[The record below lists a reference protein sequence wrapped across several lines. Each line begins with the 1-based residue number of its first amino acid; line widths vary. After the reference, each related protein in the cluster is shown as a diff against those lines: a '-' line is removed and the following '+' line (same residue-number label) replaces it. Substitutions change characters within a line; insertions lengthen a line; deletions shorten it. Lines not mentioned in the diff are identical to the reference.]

1 MRAVCS
7 VPEYV
12 FVFGLKF
19 RREETSRADR
29 RLHPRKRVN
38 VAGVVSAPGLEMACI
53 IVDLSDGGMKLRLDR
68 GTTLPPE
75 VAVIDVADGVA
86 YPGVVVWQRRH
97 EAGLRQTGAVSL
109 RGLVPAR
116 MAGARDAWLRAGGQ

>member
-1 MRAVCS
+1 MK
-7 VPEYV
+7 
-12 FVFGLKF
+12 FGRGK
-19 RREETSRADR
+19 TARADR
-29 RLHPRKRVN
+29 RLNPRKLVN
-38 VAGVVSAPGLEMACI
+38 VPGVVSAPSVEMACI

-86 YPGVVVWQRRH
+86 YSAVVVWQRRQ

-116 MAGARDAWLRAGGQ
+116 MAGARDAWLRAGGV

>member
-1 MRAVCS
+1 M
-7 VPEYV
+7 
-12 FVFGLKF
+12 FGLKF
-19 RREETSRADR
+19 GRGETARADR
-29 RLHPRKRVN
+29 RLHPRKLVN
-38 VAGVVSAPGLEMACI
+38 VRGVVSAPSLEMACI

-86 YPGVVVWQRRH
+86 YPAVVVWQRRQ

-116 MAGARDAWLRAGGQ
+116 MAGARDAWLRAGGA